1 MIRKTLDGRYEKA
14 DLGLLKTGERRVIQF
29 DETDDLQPNANL
41 SLGLSSVL
49 ESLKDSNLIPPGSVR
64 MVALH
69 QGVIEGLQAMPAVD
83 QAIGHTVAL
92 VHLRYPSEPKP
103 QADMNLV
110 SDFRKTLGKD
120 DNAATK
126 GNSVDG
132 SVDND

>member
-29 DETDDLQPNANL
+29 DETDDLQPNANV
-41 SLGLSSVL
+41 SMGLSSVL

-69 QGVIEGLQAMPAVD
+69 QGVIEGLKAMPAVD
-83 QAIGHTVAL
+83 QAIGHTVVL